1 MSVLLT
7 KIVNGRAVEID
18 TLPNQQTVKCP
29 RCEQTYRLT
38 YTDSEW
44 HKLSAWLGKATRAVR
59 ESHKIR
65 HDATALELRW

>member
-1 MSVLLT
+1 MAVSLI
-7 KIVNGRAVEID
+7 KIVNGMPAISD
-18 TLPNQQTVKCP
+18 TLPNHQTTKCP
-29 RCEQTYRLT
+29 KCEQTYRLA
-38 YTDSEW
+38 YTDDEW